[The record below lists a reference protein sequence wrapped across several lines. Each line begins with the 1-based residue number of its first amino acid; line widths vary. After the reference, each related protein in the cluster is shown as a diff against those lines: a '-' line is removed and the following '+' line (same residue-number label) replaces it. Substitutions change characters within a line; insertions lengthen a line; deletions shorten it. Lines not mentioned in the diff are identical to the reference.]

1 MAKNKKDTQKVTMDA
16 LLQELQYLIDEGFV
30 VYNPE
35 DETYR
40 MKTDDEIEMEIK
52 KVR

>member
-1 MAKNKKDTQKVTMDA
+1 MPKKKKETQNVTEADLIA
-16 LLQELQYLIDEGFV
+16 ELQYLINEGFV

-40 MKTDDEIEMEIK
+40 MKTDEEIKAEIEN
-52 KVR
+52 V

>member
-1 MAKNKKDTQKVTMDA
+1 MAKKKKDTQNLTNEA
-16 LLQELQYLIDEGFV
+16 LMKELQYLVKEGFV

-40 MKTDDEIEMEIK
+40 MKTDEEIQGEIDN
-52 KVR
+52 V